1 MLPFTSA
8 QFFALFAAYN
18 AVIWPVQIAAYALGA
33 GALIFAL
40 RGGAAAGRIVAGVL
54 AAMWLWTGAAYHLL
68 HFTAINPAAW
78 LFGAAFLVQGTA
90 FLAVAA
96 TGRGLVFALGGGGS
110 RRVFGL
116 ALIAYAAVLYPLL
129 GRVAGHPWVEI
140 PAFGVTP
147 CPMTIFTFGM
157 LLLVSAPVPWWL
169 LVIPALWA
177 VVGGS
182 AAVLLAV
189 PQDWVLLVGGL
200 PATTFQVFGKR
211 EMPVRASASS
221 SPAPPAVRRPDPPS
235 RR

>member
-1 MLPFTSA
+1 MLPFTTA
-8 QFFALFAAYN
+8 QFFALFATYN
-18 AVIWPVQIAAYALGA
+18 TAIWPAQLVAYALGIV
-33 GALIFAL
+33 ALVSAP
-40 RGGAAAGRIVAGVL
+40 RGGTWPARIVAAVL
-54 AAMWLWTGAAYHLL
+54 AAMWLWTGVAYHLL

-96 TGRGLVFALGGGGS
+96 RGRGLAFALGGGGS

-116 ALIAYAAVLYPLL
+116 VLIAYAAVLYPLL
-129 GRVAGHPWVEI
+129 GRVAGHPWAEI

-157 LLLVSAPVPWWL
+157 LLLAFAPVPWWL

-200 PATTFQVFGKR
+200 AATTFLVFGR
-211 EMPVRASASS
+211 RQMPVRASASS
-221 SPAPPAVRRPDPPS
+221 SPAPSAGPRRGPPS
-235 RR
+235 RH